1 MSLRE
6 PKPAWAEV
14 PASLRAQIETLIGY
28 NIARAEIVWGGYG
41 PSATF
46 LLTCGNGETYFCKG
60 AHPGQTRQG
69 HEALIRERQNYE
81 AFPELARFGPR
92 FMGGADGGDWHV
104 ALLESVARSIQV
116 PPWRA
121 DTVQGAIA
129 LIAAFHDASPE
140 RAGTDL
146 KPSEDVSGLLYGE
159 EGWASLIEAGAA
171 RDGFL
176 ALFEDAQAAEDWLD
190 RHGAALASIAEKGP
204 RIGGPQSWVHL
215 DIRSDNL
222 IFAADRV
229 HLVDWPMLSFGPA
242 LLDIAFFLPSLAGEG
257 GPDCDEGL
265 KLYEAVRGI
274 RFEHD
279 DVVTSATVVAGFFA
293 ARAGG
298 PPIPVLPRL
307 RWVQK
312 LQLFPALNWL
322 CGALGIEGP
331 PLPRPFEP

>member
-1 MSLRE
+1 MSGRE

-14 PASLRAQIETLIGY
+14 PASLRAQIEALIGG
-28 NIARAEIVWGGYG
+28 NVARAEIVWGGYG

-46 LLTCGNGETYFCKG
+46 LLSRASGETYFCKG
-60 AHPGQTRQG
+60 THPGQTRQG

-81 AFPELARFGPR
+81 AFPELGRFGPHYL
-92 FMGGADGGDWHV
+92 GGADEGDWHV
-104 ALLESVARSIQV
+104 AVLESVARSIHV

-121 DTVQGAIA
+121 DAAQSAIA
-129 LIAAFHDASPE
+129 LIVAFHDASPE

-146 KPSEDVSGLLYGE
+146 RPSEDVSGLLYGE
-159 EGWASLIEAGAA
+159 AGWASLIEAGPM

-176 ALFEDAQAAEDWLD
+176 ALFEDTQAAGDWLD
-190 RHGAALASIAEKGP
+190 RHGAALASISEKGAG
-204 RIGGPQSWVHL
+204 IGGPRSWVHL

-257 GPDCDEGL
+257 GPDCNDGL

-274 RFEHD
+274 QFEHD
-279 DVVTSATVVAGFFA
+279 DVVTASTVVAGFFA

-298 PPIPVLPRL
+298 PPIPGLPRL

-322 CGALGIEGP
+322 CNVMGIESP